1 MKLRLLAATLAAL
14 SLTAG
19 AALAQTAP
27 AKPAAPAAAP
37 AQQQFTAPDKATLSY
52 ALGYERGAMIARS
65 GADIDPAAVT
75 RGLQD
80 AMAKKAPTTS
90 ADKMGNALGYF
101 EQKME
106 KDARAGYEKVAR
118 ENKVKADAFMATN
131 KTKPGVITLPGGVQY
146 RVVQAGTGA
155 KPTATGSVVA
165 HMRGVLSSGVALG
178 DTFTSSPLSPPTLKI
193 SEMPPGLREAVLLM
207 PVGSRWE
214 ITIPPE
220 KGIGKDARAPGG
232 PNQAMVYDFQLVN
245 VK

>member
-27 AKPAAPAAAP
+27 AKPAAAP
-37 AQQQFTAPDKATLSY
+37 AQQQFTVPDKATLSY

-65 GADIDPAAVT
+65 GADIDPAAVA

-80 AMAKKAPTTS
+80 AMAKRAPTTP

-118 ENKVKADAFMATN
+118 ENKVKADAFMAAN

-146 RVVQAGTGA
+146 RVIQAGTGA
-155 KPTATGSVVA
+155 KPMATGSVVA

-178 DTFTSSPLSPPTLKI
+178 DTFTSSPLSPPTLKLA
-193 SEMPPGLREAVLLM
+193 EMPPGLREAVLLM
-207 PVGSRWE
+207 SVGSRWE

-220 KGIGKDARAPGG
+220 KGVGKDARAPGG

>member
-27 AKPAAPAAAP
+27 AKPAAAP

-65 GADIDPAAVT
+65 GADIDPAAVA

-80 AMAKKAPTTS
+80 AMAKRAPTTP

-131 KTKPGVITLPGGVQY
+131 KTKPEIG
-146 RVVQAGTGA
+146 R
-155 KPTATGSVVA
+155 A
-165 HMRGVLSSGVALG
+165 HV
-178 DTFTSSPLSPPTLKI
+178 
-193 SEMPPGLREAVLLM
+193 
-207 PVGSRWE
+207 
-214 ITIPPE
+214 
-220 KGIGKDARAPGG
+220 
-232 PNQAMVYDFQLVN
+232 
-245 VK
+245 

>member
-19 AALAQTAP
+19 AALAQTAGQP
-27 AKPAAPAAAP
+27 AAP
-37 AQQQFTAPDKATLSY
+37 AQQQFTVPDKATLSY

-65 GADIDPAAVT
+65 GADVDAAAVA

-80 AMAKKAPTTS
+80 ALAKKAPTS
-90 ADKMGNALGYF
+90 SEEKMGNALGYLQ
-101 EQKME
+101 QKME
-106 KDARAGYEKVAR
+106 KDARAGYEKAAR

-131 KTKPGVITLPGGVQY
+131 KSKPGVVTLPGGVQY
-146 RVVQAGTGA
+146 RVIQAGTGA
-155 KPTATGSVVA
+155 KPTASSSVVA

-178 DTFTSSPLSPPTLKI
+178 DTFTSSPLAPPTLKVA
-193 SEMPPGLREAVLLM
+193 EMPPGLRDAVLLM

-245 VK
+245 IK

>member
-19 AALAQTAP
+19 VAMAQTAAP
-27 AKPAAPAAAP
+27 AKPAAAP
-37 AQQQFTAPDKATLSY
+37 AQPQYTAPDKATLSY

-65 GADIDPAAVT
+65 GADIDAAAAT

-90 ADKMGNALGYF
+90 EEKMGNALGYF

-106 KDARAGYEKVAR
+106 REARANFEKVAR

-131 KTKPGVITLPGGVQY
+131 KTKPGVVTLPGGVQY
-146 RVVQAGTGA
+146 RVIQAGTGA
-155 KPTATGSVVA
+155 KPLATSSVVA

-178 DTFTSSPLSPPTLKI
+178 DTFTSSPLAPPTLKLA
-193 SEMPPGLREAVLLM
+193 EMPAGLREAVLLM

-220 KGIGKDARAPGG
+220 KGIGKDSRAPGG

-245 VK
+245 IK

>member
-19 AALAQTAP
+19 VALAQPAP
-27 AKPAAPAAAP
+27 AKPAAAP
-37 AQQQFTAPDKATLSY
+37 AQQQYPVPDKTTLSY

-65 GADIDPAAVT
+65 GSDIDAAAVV
-75 RGLQD
+75 RGIQD
-80 AMAKKAPTTS
+80 AMAKKEPTAS
-90 ADKMGNALGYF
+90 AEKMGNALGYF

-106 KDARAGYEKVAR
+106 KDARAGFEKVAR
-118 ENKVKADAFMATN
+118 ENKVKADAFMAAN
-131 KTKPGVITLPGGVQY
+131 KTKPGVVTLPGGVQY
-146 RVVQAGTGA
+146 RVIQAGTGA
-155 KPTATGSVVA
+155 KPTAAGSVVA

-178 DTFTSSPLSPPTLKI
+178 DTFTSSPLAPPTLKLA
-193 SEMPPGLREAVLLM
+193 EMPAGLREAVLLM

-220 KGIGKDARAPGG
+220 KGIGKDSRAPGG

-245 VK
+245 LK

>member
-19 AALAQTAP
+19 VAMAQTAAP
-27 AKPAAPAAAP
+27 AKPAAAP
-37 AQQQFTAPDKATLSY
+37 AQPQYTVPDKATLSY

-65 GADIDPAAVT
+65 GTEIDAAAAT

-80 AMAKKAPTTS
+80 AMAKKPPTTS
-90 ADKMGNALGYF
+90 EDKMGNALGYF

-106 KDARAGYEKVAR
+106 KDARANFEKVSR
-118 ENKVKADAFMATN
+118 ENKTKADAFMAAN
-131 KTKPGVITLPGGVQY
+131 KTKPGVVTLPGGVQY
-146 RVVQAGTGA
+146 RVIQAGTGA
-155 KPTATGSVVA
+155 KPSATGSVVA
-165 HMRGVLSSGVALG
+165 HMRGVLSSGIALG
-178 DTFTSSPLSPPTLKI
+178 DTFTSSPLAPPTLKVAD
-193 SEMPPGLREAVLLM
+193 MPPGLREAVLLM

-220 KGIGKDARAPGG
+220 KGIGKDSRAPGG

>member
-19 AALAQTAP
+19 VAMAQTAAP
-27 AKPAAPAAAP
+27 AKPAAAP
-37 AQQQFTAPDKATLSY
+37 AQPQYTVPDKATLSY

-65 GADIDPAAVT
+65 GTDIDAAAAT

-80 AMAKKAPTTS
+80 AMAKKPPTTS
-90 ADKMGNALGYF
+90 EDKMGNALGYF

-106 KDARAGYEKVAR
+106 KDARANFEKVSR
-118 ENKVKADAFMATN
+118 ENKTKSDAFMAAN
-131 KTKPGVITLPGGVQY
+131 KVKPGVVTLPGGVQY
-146 RVVQAGTGA
+146 RVIQAGTGA
-155 KPTATGSVVA
+155 KPSATGSVVA
-165 HMRGVLSSGVALG
+165 HMRGVLSSGIALG
-178 DTFTSSPLSPPTLKI
+178 DTFTSSPLAPPTLKVAD
-193 SEMPPGLREAVLLM
+193 MPPGLREAVLLM

-220 KGIGKDARAPGG
+220 KGIGKDSRAPGG

>member
-27 AKPAAPAAAP
+27 AKPAAAP

-65 GADIDPAAVT
+65 GADIDPAAVA

-80 AMAKKAPTTS
+80 AMAKRAPTTP

-146 RVVQAGTGA
+146 RVIQAGTGA
-155 KPTATGSVVA
+155 KPVATGSVVA

-178 DTFTSSPLSPPTLKI
+178 DTFTSSPLSPPTLKLA
-193 SEMPPGLREAVLLM
+193 EMPPGLREAVLLM
-207 PVGSRWE
+207 SVGSRWE

-220 KGIGKDARAPGG
+220 KGVGKDARAPGG

>member
-19 AALAQTAP
+19 VALAQTA
-27 AKPAAPAAAP
+27 APAPAAP
-37 AQQQFTAPDKATLSY
+37 AQQQYAVPDKATLSY

-65 GADIDPAAVT
+65 GADIDAAAAT

-80 AMAKKAPTTS
+80 AIAKKQPTT
-90 ADKMGNALGYF
+90 AEDKMGNALGYF

-106 KDARAGYEKVAR
+106 KDARANFEKVSR
-118 ENKVKADAFMATN
+118 ENKTKADAFMAAN
-131 KTKPGVITLPGGVQY
+131 KTKPGVVTLPGGVQY
-146 RVVQAGTGA
+146 RVIQAGTGA

-165 HMRGVLSSGVALG
+165 HMRGVLSGGVALG
-178 DTFTSSPLSPPTLKI
+178 DTFTSSPLAPPTLKVAD
-193 SEMPPGLREAVLLM
+193 MPVGLREAVLLM

-220 KGIGKDARAPGG
+220 KGVGKDARAPGG

>member
-19 AALAQTAP
+19 VALAQPAP
-27 AKPAAPAAAP
+27 AKPAAAP
-37 AQQQFTAPDKATLSY
+37 AQQQYPVPDKATLSY

-65 GADIDPAAVT
+65 GSDIDAAAVV
-75 RGLQD
+75 RGIQD
-80 AMAKKAPTTS
+80 AMAKKDPTAS
-90 ADKMGNALGYF
+90 AEKMGNALGYF

-106 KDARAGYEKVAR
+106 KDARAGFEKVAR
-118 ENKVKADAFMATN
+118 ENKVKADAFMAAN
-131 KTKPGVITLPGGVQY
+131 KTKAGVVTLPGGVQY
-146 RVVQAGTGA
+146 RVIVAGTGA
-155 KPTATGSVVA
+155 KPSSAGSVVA

-178 DTFTSSPLSPPTLKI
+178 DTFTSSPLAPPTLKLA
-193 SEMPPGLREAVLLM
+193 EMPSGLREAVLLM

-220 KGIGKDARAPGG
+220 KGIGKDSRAPGG

>member
-19 AALAQTAP
+19 VALAQPAP
-27 AKPAAPAAAP
+27 AKPAAAP
-37 AQQQFTAPDKATLSY
+37 AQQYPVPDKATLSY

-65 GADIDPAAVT
+65 GADIDAAAVA

-80 AMAKKAPTTS
+80 AIAKKEPTAS
-90 ADKMGNALGYF
+90 AEKMGNALGYF

-106 KDARAGYEKVAR
+106 KDARAGFEKVAR
-118 ENKVKADAFMATN
+118 ENKVKADAFMAAN
-131 KTKPGVITLPGGVQY
+131 KTKPGVVTLPGGVQY

-155 KPTATGSVVA
+155 KPTAAGSVVA

-178 DTFTSSPLSPPTLKI
+178 DTFTSSPLAPPTLKLT
-193 SEMPPGLREAVLLM
+193 EMPAGLREAVLLM

-245 VK
+245 IK

>member
-27 AKPAAPAAAP
+27 GKPAGPQAAP

-65 GADIDPAAVT
+65 GTDVDPAAVA

-80 AMAKKAPTTS
+80 AMAKRAPTTS
-90 ADKMGNALGYF
+90 EEKMGNALGYLQ
-101 EQKME
+101 QKIE

-131 KTKPGVITLPGGVQY
+131 KTKPGVVTLPGGVQY
-146 RVVQAGTGA
+146 RVIQAGTGA
-155 KPTATGSVVA
+155 KPTASGSVVA

-178 DTFTSSPLSPPTLKI
+178 DTFTSSPLSPPTLKLT
-193 SEMPPGLREAVLLM
+193 EMPPGLREAVLLM